1 MGGVFQND
9 VSIYIGAA
17 DTVGSAIATAVNKII
32 GEISNFSISGL
43 EQENEFKQLFGG
55 QLEIEKPRSNG
66 TISFDI
72 SVSNVA
78 ASALDRWDLYKFPT
92 GLSSEETANKAI
104 VIAAISNGIWK
115 TIAINNARV
124 TELTT
129 EHSAD
134 GELTKSV
141 TFSFAATTPLGVAN
155 LKTSTLAPSTNYWTW
170 T

>member
-17 DTVGSAIATAVNKII
+17 DTVGSAVASATNKIV
-32 GEISNFSISGL
+32 GEISNFSIGGL
-43 EQENEFKQLFGG
+43 DQENDYKQLFGG

-66 TISFDI
+66 TVTFDV

-78 ASALDRWDLYKFPT
+78 TSAFDRWDLYQFPT
-92 GLSSEETANKAI
+92 GLSSEETANKCI

-115 TIAINNARV
+115 TIAINNARI
-124 TELTT
+124 TSLET

-155 LKTSTLAPSTNYWTW
+155 LKTSTLAPSTSYWSW
-170 T
+170 A